1 MISQIVTQIVR
12 RRVNFRPEDVSLAR
26 SAIHEVLTKSKKRS
40 NSCNVGKT
48 MPETIPNH
56 HFYGWY
62 KAFPN
67 WWFMT
72 FYDIVLTTS
81 QNDCINMLLIWSCFW
96 SNMTLRFAS
105 AVRVFENPFS
115 EFPFSPCNDIHEC
128 NSLTRVDG
136 LILHWRSSMSV
147 AVPRGLVNVPFW
159 EYWTSPYSSH
169 YRPYT

>member
-1 MISQIVTQIVR
+1 MFRLPGVQFMKSWR
-12 RRVNFRPEDVSLAR
+12 RA
-26 SAIHEVLTKSKKRS
+26 KKRG

-56 HFYGWY
+56 HFYWWY

-115 EFPFSPCNDIHEC
+115 EFPFSPCNDINEC

-136 LILHWRSSMSV
+136 LFLLWRSSMSV
-147 AVPRGLVNVPFW
+147 AVPRGWHIWSLIEDLQCKSGQFRV
-159 EYWTSPYSSH
+159 WTKGAS
-169 YRPYT
+169 RA